1 MSTNI
6 GFTNLSKSQRN
17 AVIGT
22 LSGELSNIAIN
33 RKLEQLEPLKSSIE
47 IVPTYI
53 SVATAAITRQ
63 TGTNIANG
71 AITTQKIAN
80 NAITS
85 IKLAELKYLNMKVW
99 TVITANRTNG
109 SEAENDYSINTNNK
123 LVKKVGTQ
131 NGLVKS
137 GYFLITTS
145 NVAKYKNKA
154 VSIIKGNITIEFGPT
169 SANLILTDSGV
180 KYYDSTT
187 TSWT

>member
-6 GFTNLSKSQRN
+6 GFKNLSKSQRN

-22 LSGELSNIAIN
+22 LSGDLSNIAIN

-63 TGTNIANG
+63 MGTNIANG

-85 IKLAELKYLNMKVW
+85 IKLAKLKYLNMIVW
-99 TVITANRTNG
+99 TVITANRTIGN
-109 SEAENDYSINTNNK
+109 EAAGKYSINSNNK
-123 LVKKVGTQ
+123 LVKKVDGQ
-131 NGLVKS
+131 NSLVIS
-137 GYFLITTS
+137 GYFLIIS
-145 NVAKYKNKA
+145 DVLIYNNKA
-154 VSIIKGNITIEFGPT
+154 VSIIKGNITIEFGPK
-169 SANLILTDSGV
+169 SANFILTDGGV
-180 KYYDSTT
+180 KYYNSTNS
-187 TSWT
+187 SWT

>member
-6 GFTNLSKSQRN
+6 GFANLSKSQRN

-63 TGTNIANG
+63 TGTYIANG

-99 TVITANRTNG
+99 TVITANRTTGNESAG
-109 SEAENDYSINTNNK
+109 DYSINSNNK
-123 LVKKVGTQ
+123 LVKKVGGQ

-137 GYFLITTS
+137 GYFLITS
-145 NVAKYKNKA
+145 DVLIYNKKA
-154 VSIIKGNITIEFGPT
+154 VSINKGTITIEFGST
-169 SANLILTDSGV
+169 SANLILTDNGI